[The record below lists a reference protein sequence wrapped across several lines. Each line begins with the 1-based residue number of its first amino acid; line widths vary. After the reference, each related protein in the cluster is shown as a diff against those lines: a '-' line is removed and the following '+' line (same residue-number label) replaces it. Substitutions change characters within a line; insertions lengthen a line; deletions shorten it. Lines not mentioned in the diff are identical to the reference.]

1 MFYIVSSPIGNSKDI
16 SFRAIEILKN
26 VQFILCEDTRITGK
40 LLTEFNIKAKLLMLN
55 DHNES
60 SMIKD
65 ILSMLEDK
73 KDLALMS
80 DAGAPL
86 INDPGFRIVR
96 EVIKANHQLTAI
108 PGPSSLIAAIQ
119 LAGIS
124 AHEFCFLGFFPRK
137 RNQQRAFIDKIKDNG
152 MTAIFFESA
161 KRFKNSLKVLKDF
174 IHEDADI
181 TVARELT
188 KKHESLYRGQL
199 KEISE
204 SNFIPES
211 ELKGEITVVLK
222 ILDSKKDIDLT
233 LQEELLSFLSK
244 GDAAKVLSKIYKVPK
259 REIYKKF
266 PK

>member
-152 MTAIFFESA
+152 MTAVFFESA

-181 TVARELT
+181 AVARELT